1 VGLLLE
7 VVEAVLILLPLFPNI
22 NSLLIRIL
30 PLAAEQVTGAPVLL
44 IVTGFGLIY
53 MQTACKSIVLFKI

>member
-22 NSLLIRIL
+22 NFLLIRIL

-44 IVTGFGLIY
+44 IVAGFCLIY
-53 MQTACKSIVLFKI
+53 MQTACKSFVLFKI